1 MAPVPHPVGVLFDI
15 DDTLVD
21 FAGAARLAL
30 LDVAAA
36 FPGATA
42 QTGERL
48 LRSWAVVSEREYSRF
63 LAGEVDFDRMLVARM
78 SAVIAELDPTGA
90 DGLDA
95 ADLERLRNESIFT
108 HYRQYD
114 DVHDALARLRAAGIP
129 VGVISNSDGP
139 YQRRKMAAAGLDELV
154 DMAVF
159 SGDLG
164 VSKPD
169 PQIFLAGAE
178 LLGLPPSQVVYV
190 GDRWA
195 TDTIGALSAGLSAV
209 WLNRLGHDRP
219 EGADEQLFALSRAA
233 DRLAQLPDLR
243 FLDAVLVARLTGH
256 SPVPH

>member
-1 MAPVPHPVGVLFDI
+1 MSSVPHPVGVLFDI

-48 LRSWAVVSEREYSRF
+48 LRSWAVVSEREYNRF
-63 LAGEVDFDRMLVARM
+63 LAGEVDFEGMLVARM

-95 ADLERLRNESIFT
+95 PDLERLRNESIFT

-114 DVHDALARLRAAGIP
+114 DVPDALARLGAAGIQ

-139 YQRRKMAAAGLDELV
+139 YQRRKMAAAGLDPLV
-154 DMAVF
+154 DVAVF

-169 PQIFLAGAE
+169 PQIFLAGAD
-178 LLGLPPSQVVYV
+178 LLGLSPSQVVYV

-209 WLNRLGHDRP
+209 WLNRLGQDRP
-219 EGADEQLFALSRAA
+219 EGAVEQLFALSRAG
-233 DRLAQLPDLR
+233 DRLAELPDLR
-243 FLDAVLVARLTGH
+243 SLDAGLVVRLTGQ
-256 SPVPH
+256 SPVLQ